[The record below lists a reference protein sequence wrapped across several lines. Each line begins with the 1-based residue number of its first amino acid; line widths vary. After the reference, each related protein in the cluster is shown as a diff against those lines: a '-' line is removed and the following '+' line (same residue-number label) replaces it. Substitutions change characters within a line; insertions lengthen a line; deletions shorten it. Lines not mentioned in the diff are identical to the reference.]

1 MEGGALAWRL
11 SLGISSSSLWG
22 FVCARRTGCLPPQ
35 GLLTGEPAPS
45 STGRFAIPVSPGRQA
60 FSHTCHMF
68 QGVADCAERA
78 VCISSFPTRAL
89 DGRRVGQVSQGC
101 EHEKHAS
108 HFPTRVG
115 SQVRDWGLRE
125 LAFLGGHQQMPLDCF
140 ALALSFSRNR
150 AGHPTMSPTV
160 WPRLHSAPM
169 SPLPN
174 KGFLSRKELGLT
186 LFANTSNHCSPREGG
201 WGREPG

>member
-1 MEGGALAWRL
+1 MEGGAPAWRL

-115 SQVRDWGLRE
+115 SQVRDWGLRTCLPWGTPADASRLLCSGSE
-125 LAFLGGHQQMPLDCF
+125 LLQKQGWPPNHVPHRLAQTALCSDVPSSQQ
-140 ALALSFSRNR
+140 
-150 AGHPTMSPTV
+150 
-160 WPRLHSAPM
+160 RLPQ
-169 SPLPN
+169 
-174 KGFLSRKELGLT
+174 
-186 LFANTSNHCSPREGG
+186 
-201 WGREPG
+201 